1 MLYTLYN
8 SGQSH
13 MQSLLEKDHV
23 KRTEC
28 LPYSLISI
36 PCILYTEKFGLFQ
49 FDFQVSSAS
58 CTMYIDS
65 TVWKKT
71 SDSKQAQL
79 FLVRLPDS
87 SNLSYFKL

>member
-1 MLYTLYN
+1 MLYALYN

-23 KRTEC
+23 KGTEC

-36 PCILYTEKFGLFQ
+36 PYILFTEKFSLFK

-58 CTMYIDS
+58 CT
-65 TVWKKT
+65 
-71 SDSKQAQL
+71 
-79 FLVRLPDS
+79 
-87 SNLSYFKL
+87 